1 MLACKVKPY
10 RLVERDEEYKGG
22 DEPKNNLKIKLISK
36 IGQEVAAGVVSK
48 TAVQIWMN

>member
-10 RLVERDEEYKGG
+10 RLVEKDEEYKGG
-22 DEPKNNLKIKLISK
+22 DEQKFFENKIDLK
-36 IGQEVAAGVVSK
+36 EVAAGVVSK